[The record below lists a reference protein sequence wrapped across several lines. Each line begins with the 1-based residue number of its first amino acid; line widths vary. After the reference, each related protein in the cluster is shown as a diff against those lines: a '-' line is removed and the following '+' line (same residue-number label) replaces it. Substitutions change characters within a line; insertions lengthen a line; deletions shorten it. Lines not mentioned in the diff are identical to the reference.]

1 MRFVFPFLCLLYVV
15 PALAQPARAWE
26 KAGDQA
32 VREADWYTA
41 QYYYSQALLQH
52 PDDPL
57 LLWKQAEVLRQRLA
71 WESAARMYER
81 LLDLDPDRFPL
92 ARLHLADMYRRL
104 GRYDDAIAHFEAF
117 IEAGRG
123 GVRWLDQA
131 RQLAESCR
139 QAQRMAAQPD
149 TTWTIRPLGRAVN
162 TGWNEFAPWQAGDT
176 LFFSSNRYLWRND
189 TARPPR
195 RLSRLYFAIGD
206 GRARPLPARLQEK
219 DAHTAHL
226 VPAGDTL
233 FYTRCRFVRGSRI
246 RCQLMI
252 RTRDRHGRWSRHGQ
266 PLPPPVNIEGCTT
279 TQPAIGFD
287 STTHTRWLFFAS
299 DRAGGQ
305 GGLDLW
311 AVPLFGDSLGPLRN
325 LEALNTPYDEG
336 TPFFHAP
343 SQTLWFASNR
353 PEAMGGWDIFYSPWP
368 PDSLGPRHPAPPINS
383 SFNDLYFFL
392 SENGTRAWLASNR
405 PGSRYLD
412 EDSKHCCND
421 LFELRRHLP
430 KGERNHAPDS
440 AAIAAAPADTAAQ
453 APPPTLPEFLPLALY
468 FDNDMPDPRS
478 RSDTTGVA
486 YLETCAPY
494 QARKAEYA
502 AVLSQG
508 LDSRSADSVRQAVNA
523 FFEEVDRGCAW
534 LEAFSELLLRR
545 LERGDT
551 VELRIRGYTSPR
563 AESDYN
569 LLLAARRIASVR
581 NHFANWRQGA
591 LKPWLD
597 AGLLKISEL
606 PLGETQSSGR
616 ISDRLDDLRGSVY
629 SLEAS
634 RERKVVIEEI
644 RQRRQ

>member
-1 MRFVFPFLCLLYVV
+1 MRLVFLLMCLSCAVAA
-15 PALAQPARAWE
+15 PAQPARAWE
-26 KAGDQA
+26 KAGDEA
-32 VREADWYTA
+32 VRAADWHAA
-41 QYYYSQALLQH
+41 QYYYGQALLQH

-57 LLWKQAEVLRQRLA
+57 LIWKQAEVLRQRQA
-71 WESAARMYER
+71 WEPAARMHER
-81 LLDLDPDRFPL
+81 LLDLAPDRFPL
-92 ARLHLADMYRRL
+92 ARLHLANMYRTL

-123 GVRWLDQA
+123 GARWLALA
-131 RQLAESCR
+131 RQLAASCR
-139 QAQRMAAQPD
+139 QAQHMAAHPD
-149 TTWTIRPLGRAVN
+149 STWTIRHGGRAVN

-189 TARPPR
+189 TAQPPR
-195 RLSRLYFAIGD
+195 RLGRLYFAIGD
-206 GRARPLPARLQEK
+206 SRARPLPAQLQEK

-252 RTRDRHGRWSRHGQ
+252 RTRDQRGQWSRHGQ
-266 PLPPPVNIEGCTT
+266 PLPAPVNIEGYTT

-299 DRAGGQ
+299 DRPGGK

-311 AVPLFGDSLGPLRN
+311 AVPLFGDSLGQPRN

-343 SQTLWFASNR
+343 GQTLWFASNR
-353 PEAMGGWDIFYSPWP
+353 PEAMGGWDVFHSPWP

-412 EDSKHCCND
+412 EDSKYCCND
-421 LFELRRHLP
+421 LWVLRRHLP
-430 KGERNHAPDS
+430 KGEGKQKPDS
-440 AAIAAAPADTAAQ
+440 TAIAAAPTDTAAP
-453 APPPTLPEFLPLALY
+453 APPTVLPDFLPLALY
-468 FDNDMPDPRS
+468 FDNDLPDPRS

-494 QARKAEYA
+494 QARKAEYV
-502 AVLSQG
+502 AVLSEG
-508 LDSRSADSVRQAVNA
+508 LDSRSADSVRQAVND
-523 FFEEVDRGCAW
+523 FFEEANRGCAW

-551 VELRIRGYTSPR
+551 VELHIRGYTSPR
-563 AESDYN
+563 ADSDYN

-581 NHFANWRQGA
+581 NHFATWQNGA
-591 LKPWLD
+591 LQPAID
-597 AGLLKISEL
+597 SGRLKIVEL
-606 PLGETQSSGR
+606 PLGELEAEGR
-616 ISDRLDDLRGSVY
+616 ISDRLDDPRGSIFAI
-629 SLEAS
+629 EAA
-634 RERKVVIEEI
+634 RARKVVIEEI
-644 RQRRQ
+644 R